1 MSDVWEM
8 FRTILKE
15 RKHREIDPTL
25 EVLRE
30 CVAELD
36 DPAVGDAY
44 ARERLR
50 EMLDFFETVT
60 TVFDQVEQL
69 PTESLKRM
77 ARLGDNFAKVLSRF
91 TQSER

>member
-1 MSDVWEM
+1 VRWKRRSAAH
-8 FRTILKE
+8 TKE

-25 EVLRE
+25 EILRE

-50 EMLDFFETVT
+50 D
-60 TVFDQVEQL
+60 
-69 PTESLKRM
+69 M
-77 ARLGDNFAKVLSRF
+77 ASTATCEHLMCQRGPGAVALM
-91 TQSER
+91 